1 MKCITHLL
9 GFAACAGLCLVL
21 ICADTWASTAVKV
34 DLETDWKNQYDD
46 LNNQLQRQEWFAAV
60 AEQAFRKDALIL
72 KSDRKPSD
80 VALRRTEALLADI
93 STRIEPGL
101 HRDFE
106 AKLKAIRQRV
116 NSSGA
121 TTGSEEDRALFNDI
135 SRLRRDI
142 SFANPLLDFDK
153 IVFLKHRFSAVH
165 HSCSQ
170 YYGGAAF
177 PGGGVYTLSRPFSAQ
192 PELKNLLAD
201 AKVKNGRLGGQ
212 KLDETGSFMSLALS
226 YDASTLF
233 FAYTQCDTSVEDLV
247 FCARDDLTI
256 RRQLYKR
263 AWTPEA
269 SWHIFS
275 ASADGSGLEQL
286 TDGTHNDFDP
296 YPLPN
301 GRLVFLSERRGGF
314 GRCHG
319 GPMPAYVLHSMRTDG
334 SDIVPLSYH
343 ETNEWHP
350 SVNNDGMIIYS
361 RWDYVDRG
369 DCIAHHPWITYP
381 DGRDPRAIQGNYPIF
396 RQARPDMELHVRAIP
411 GSHKYVSTAAGHHRL
426 AYGSLIIID
435 PRVEDD
441 GAMAPIKRLTPDVCF
456 PESEEHESDYE
467 KRKQNVYMYGTA
479 WPLSELYHLAV
490 YTPGGRESLG
500 IYLIDAFGNREL
512 LYRDP
517 GINCLHPLPFR
528 PRKTPPV
535 IPHATAVGLPDGIAA
550 PDRGESQK
558 QETGTITCMN
568 VYDSLKPWPD
578 GTKIEK
584 LRIIQ
589 LFPKT
594 TPSMN
599 DPLIGI
605 APESLARGVLGTV
618 PIEEDGSVRFTAPA
632 GKTIYFQALDEDGL
646 AVQSMMSATYVHPGE
661 QLTCQGCHERKLH
674 APAQPAKPRLALRRP
689 PSELK
694 PDVEGTYPLSFP
706 RLVQPVLDKNCVP
719 CHQKDKT
726 KKAPDLTGAV
736 VQVKLNKEIPRSPE
750 GLWPVVEGDHYPG
763 NYWSHSYLSLQSY
776 AYGRSGKPP
785 GGRGPVRT
793 TPGDFGAQASKLYQ
807 MLKRGHHDLKLS
819 DEDMH
824 RITVWLDCNSNFYG
838 AYHDTEKQAEGE
850 RVMPTLE

>member
-1 MKCITHLL
+1 V
-9 GFAACAGLCLVL
+9 F

-34 DLETDWKNQYDD
+34 ELETDWKNQYDD
-46 LNNQLQRQEWFAAV
+46 LNSQLQRREWFDAV
-60 AEQAFRKDALIL
+60 AEEAFKKDALIL

-80 VALRRTEALLADI
+80 VALRRTEALLTDL
-93 STRIEPGL
+93 STGIKPGR
-101 HRDFE
+101 HRDFD
-106 AKLKAIRQRV
+106 AKLKALRQRA

-121 TTGSEEDRALFNDI
+121 TSGSGKDRALFNDI
-135 SRLRRDI
+135 CRLRRAI

-153 IVFLKHRFSAVH
+153 IVFLKHHFPASH
-165 HSCSQ
+165 HSCKQ

-177 PGGGVYTLSRPFSAQ
+177 PGGGVYRLSKPFSEQ

-212 KLDETGSFMSLALS
+212 KLDETGSFTSLALS

-233 FAYTQCDTSVEDLV
+233 FAYTQCGIYEGKVYDVKALGSTSKNIVRKSLITTGNPSDFWSLE
-247 FCARDDLTI
+247 
-256 RRQLYKR
+256 K
-263 AWTPEA
+263 

-286 TDGTHNDFDP
+286 TDGTHNDFDA

-301 GRLVFLSERRGGF
+301 GRLVFMSERRGGC
-314 GRCHG
+314 GRCTG
-319 GPMPAYVLHSMRTDG
+319 WPIYVLHSMRTDG

-343 ETNEWHP
+343 ESNEWHP
-350 SVNNDGMIIYS
+350 SVNNDGMIIYT
-361 RWDYVDRG
+361 RWDYVDRA

-381 DGRDPRAIQGNYPIF
+381 DGRDPRPVQGNYPIV
-396 RQARPDMELHVRAIP
+396 RQARPDMEAHVRAIP
-411 GSHKYVSTAAGHHRL
+411 GSHRYVSTAAGHHML
-426 AYGSLIIID
+426 AYGSLIIVD

-441 GAMAPIKRLTPDVCF
+441 GAMAPIKRLTPEVPF
-456 PESEEHESDYE
+456 PETEKGESDYE
-467 KRKQNVYMYGTA
+467 ERRKKLYIYGTA
-479 WPLSELYHLAV
+479 WPLNELYYLAV
-490 YTPGGRESLG
+490 YSPGGRDYLG

-517 GINCLHPLPFR
+517 DIHCLHPLPMR
-528 PRKTPPV
+528 ARKTPPKL
-535 IPHATAVGLPDGIAA
+535 PHATQVGLPDGIAA

-558 QETGTITCMN
+558 QETATITCVN
-568 VYDSLKPWPD
+568 VYNSLKPWPD

-584 LRIIQ
+584 LRVIQ
-589 LFPKT
+589 LFPQTKFG
-594 TPSMN
+594 PI
-599 DPLIGI
+599 IGI
-605 APESLARGVLGTV
+605 APESLARGILGTV
-618 PIEEDGSVRFTAPA
+618 PVEEDGSVRFTAPA
-632 GKTIYFQALDEDGL
+632 GKTLYFQALDENGL

-661 QLTCQGCHERKLH
+661 QLACHGCHERRLRT
-674 APAQPAKPRLALRRP
+674 PVQPAETLLALRRP

-719 CHQKDKT
+719 CHRKDKT
-726 KKAPDLTGAV
+726 EKAPDLSGSL
-736 VQVKLNKEIPRSPE
+736 VQVQYNKEVPLSLDGFRIVEE
-750 GLWPVVEGDHYPG
+750 GGSKPGSLW
-763 NYWSHSYLSLQSY
+763 SYSFLSLQGY
-776 AYGRSGKPP
+776 AYGRSGKPQ
-785 GGRGPVRT
+785 GRLPVRT

-807 MLKRGHHDLKLS
+807 MLKEGHNDLELS